1 MLVTTCADLIS
12 YVFIGFLQWD
22 YPTPTGQESHSGD
35 LLSSNKFI
43 TAPIQKNKFDKIIT
57 VSNQKRK

>member
-43 TAPIQKNKFDKIIT
+43 TAPIQKNK
-57 VSNQKRK
+57 